1 MNKLKTIFAIC
12 GILLI
17 LGLSSCIEDGMS
29 TNVNDQPTFSTDTL
43 DMGPLFTEAG
53 TPTHSFTVYNRHD
66 KVMNISSIKMRDDAD
81 GIFRFNVDG
90 VSGKEFQNV
99 EIRPNDSIYVFVEAT
114 LKANG
119 TDAPVVV
126 ERHLDFVVHGT
137 TSTVVISA
145 EGQDVDRKNGLI
157 IESDTRFTANKPYQ
171 IFDSLVVKEGVTLTL
186 DPGVTLYFHNNAVMR
201 VEGTLVSNG
210 TTEQPVNMTGD
221 RIDNVVN
228 DLPFDLMAG
237 QWAGLEFTST
247 SRNNYLT
254 NTSIRNTVW
263 GVFVD
268 SIGAQ
273 ENPALT
279 LINCQL
285 RNSQEYSLAS
295 IYSDIKAVG
304 CEIAEAAAGLTYLR
318 GGNHIFNH
326 CTFANYYLFS
336 ALGGPAIQFDHIN
349 ADTDDNSG
357 LPYMVADFTNCI
369 IYGNGTE
376 LSHGDL
382 TGTAITLRYCLLKS
396 EGVDDDNFLCCIW
409 GQDPLYYTV
418 RNEYIFDYRLKNE
431 SPAIGAAYPDY
442 TLPEAQYDRYGLP
455 RGSTP
460 DLGAYVYVPAEEEEN
475 EIEN

>member
-1 MNKLKTIFAIC
+1 MNKIKSLIAIC
-12 GILLI
+12 GLLI
-17 LGLSSCIEDGMS
+17 IVGLSSCIEDDFS
-29 TNVNDQPTFSTDTL
+29 TNANDQPTFSTDTL
-43 DMGPLFTEAG
+43 DMGPIFTEAG

-66 KVMNISSIKMRDDAD
+66 KGIIISSIKMRDDAE
-81 GIFRFNVDG
+81 GMFRFNVDG
-90 VSGKEFQNV
+90 VAGNEFQNV
-99 EIRPNDSIYVFVEAT
+99 EIRANDSIYVFVEAT

-119 TDAPVVV
+119 TDAPVVID
-126 ERHLDFVVHGT
+126 RHLDFVVQGI

-145 EGQDVDRKNGLI
+145 QGQDVERRKGLVI
-157 IESDTRFTANKPYQ
+157 DGDTRFTANKPYQ
-171 IFDSLVVKEGVTLTL
+171 IFDSLIVKEGATLTL
-186 DPGVTLYFHNNAVMR
+186 DPGVTLYFRNNATMR
-201 VEGTLVSNG
+201 VDGTLVSNG
-210 TTEQPVNMTGD
+210 TTEKPVNMTGD

-228 DLPFDLMAG
+228 DLSFDLMAG
-237 QWAGLEFTST
+237 QWQGLEFTST
-247 SRNNYLT
+247 SRNNYLSH
-254 NTSIRNTVW
+254 TSIRNTVW

-285 RNSQEYSLAS
+285 RNSQEYSLAA
-295 IYSDIKAVG
+295 IHSDIKAVG
-304 CEIAEAAAGLTYLR
+304 CEITDAAAGVMSLR

-336 ALGGPAIQFDHIN
+336 ALGGAAIQFDHIS
-349 ADTDDNSG
+349 AECDDLSG
-357 LPYMVADFTNCI
+357 LPYMVADFTNSI

-396 EGVDDDNFLCCIW
+396 EGVDDENFICCLW
-409 GQDPLYYTV
+409 GADPLYYTV

-455 RGSTP
+455 RGSQP
-460 DLGAYVYVPAEEEEN
+460 DMGAFVYVPAEEEE
-475 EIEN
+475 EK